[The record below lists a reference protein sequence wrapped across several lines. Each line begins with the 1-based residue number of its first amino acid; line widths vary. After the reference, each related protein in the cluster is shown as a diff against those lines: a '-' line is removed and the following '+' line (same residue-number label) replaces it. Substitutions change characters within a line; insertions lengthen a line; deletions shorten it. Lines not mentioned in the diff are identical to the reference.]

1 MEKLSYATYVKLIK
15 ATRKCLK
22 GGIAMS
28 EVIDIGTRVARKVE
42 EGKIALDPAG
52 LIQDLIYSIAI
63 ERIAEDR
70 EARRIGEE
78 GHLKNLYDSVQE
90 TLKTKIH
97 KDPK

>member
-1 MEKLSYATYVKLIK
+1 MVAMEKLSYPTYVKLIK
-15 ATRKCLK
+15 AARKCLK

-28 EVIDIGTRVARKVE
+28 EVIDIGIRVAKRLE

-52 LIQDLIYSIAI
+52 VIQDLIYSIAM

-78 GHLKNLYDSVQE
+78 ARLKNLYDSVQE
-90 TLKTKIH
+90 TLKMK
-97 KDPK
+97 K